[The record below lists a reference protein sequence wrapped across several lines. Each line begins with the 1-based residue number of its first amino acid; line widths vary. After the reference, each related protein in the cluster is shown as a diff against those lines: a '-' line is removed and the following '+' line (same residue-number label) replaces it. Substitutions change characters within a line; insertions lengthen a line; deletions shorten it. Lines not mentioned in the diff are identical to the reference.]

1 MEKRRSAGGR
11 HRLRGA
17 ADQLHYG
24 EGARQAHRRQPERRH
39 QAGGAGAAP
48 AGRPADDPEE
58 SAGLPAR
65 ADSSMMRS
73 RWIWLAT
80 LALSAAPA
88 VAQSPSV
95 AMAIQAGQV
104 GERYDGYMGYVG
116 NPSPELRRQVSAIN

>member
-1 MEKRRSAGGR
+1 
-11 HRLRGA
+11 
-17 ADQLHYG
+17 
-24 EGARQAHRRQPERRH
+24 
-39 QAGGAGAAP
+39 
-48 AGRPADDPEE
+48 
-58 SAGLPAR
+58 
-65 ADSSMMRS
+65 MMRS

-116 NPSPELRRQVSAIN
+116 NPSPELRRQVSAINIRRRNLYIDLASRRNVTAQIVGLATACELFAQLPVGAAYMLEDGAWRRRATGQPAPVPNYCR

>member
-1 MEKRRSAGGR
+1 
-11 HRLRGA
+11 
-17 ADQLHYG
+17 
-24 EGARQAHRRQPERRH
+24 
-39 QAGGAGAAP
+39 
-48 AGRPADDPEE
+48 
-58 SAGLPAR
+58 
-65 ADSSMMRS
+65 MMRS

-116 NPSPELRRQVSAIN
+116 NPSPELRRQVSAINIRRRNLYIDLASRRNVTAQVVGLATACELFAQLPVGEAYMLEDGAWRKRASGQPAPVPNYCR